1 MTESGTTRRPTAEQV
16 EAHFQDDA
24 GSRPVARDFDSP
36 PGALCGNGLRFY
48 DTVRARK
55 PPPDGWT
62 PPPQPGSDP
71 RFQGPSPL
79 APFKESPYA
88 MPAPRIELPRR
99 PVVDRAEPAFSQAL
113 RRCLAEGF
121 GPVAVAAG
129 RDAAEV
135 FPFIAGR
142 PVAFDSALLDGSDEV
157 AAARALLAEGI
168 EFVLIDR
175 TDPPV
180 APWLEERMDSLQ
192 LRLRD
197 AGDLSWFHPRVLG
210 SGWAFYRVAPPLVLA
225 ADVKRALSARVRDLL
240 AGRRPRPLAVEAP
253 LDAVGQPQHRVVVSL
268 RMRGEPALKGRKLAK
283 RLGRNADL
291 VAALDRATAK
301 LRQGWAAMRAA
312 AAEDYGLTLPEK
324 PDSALDRLE
333 IEIEVFHD
341 LCRLTDRTPASL
353 GWDLQI
359 GLEGLYLWD
368 EQEQAGHY
376 LEPAHAVH
384 RAIASP
390 VVFLETALRKNGLTQ
405 FLRPA
410 QNPAVRR
417 ERPLVLWEQAWR
429 DDSRFS
435 VMRFRALHWIEQ
447 PGGADIVELYRGVPL
462 HRTVTRESLVTA
474 LQLGAEWLMTNQTA
488 DGQYAYKYTPV
499 NKPGRRWTAG
509 GNIVRHALNPYTL
522 LLVNAIAPDARLV
535 ASARRG
541 IDFTLS
547 FLRWEGNRCVIC
559 HRDPPARFYNAK
571 LGTNA
576 VTILSILKL
585 AEVGDIGAYEPVLLG
600 LAEELLALQDPNGHF
615 WQYDVPPEHPYY
627 GAENPIAPGEFILAL
642 ARMHKRYQDPRY
654 QDSIERALA
663 YYLVS
668 WRAWRLERTSDGI
681 YDEEHRVNLVGIVP
695 WLVMAMKDL
704 HDSTG
709 ERRYA
714 DIAFEMQDW
723 LDGEFFYTPQRS
735 RYADW
740 LGGAFKV
747 HSELPAV
754 NSCQYIEG
762 ASAAFALAKRLDH
775 DVARRREVVV
785 LGARFCLQLQYD
797 GYGSTFFLP
806 EPAEALGGFR
816 YTVSHLHLRN
826 DYSYHAM
833 AALAQAVSY
842 LDGDDY
848 LLAAP
853 SLAGLAEGG

>member
-1 MTESGTTRRPTAEQV
+1 MTETGTTRRPTAEEV

-24 GSRPVARDFDSP
+24 GSRPVARDFDAP
-36 PGALCGNGLRFY
+36 AGALCGNGLRFY

-55 PPPDGWT
+55 PPPDDWT
-62 PPPQPGSDP
+62 PPPPPGTDP
-71 RFQGPSPL
+71 RYQGPSPL

-88 MPAPRIELPRR
+88 MPAPKIELPR
-99 PVVDRAEPAFSQAL
+99 PLVVDRGEPAFAQAL

-121 GPVAVAAG
+121 GPVAVADG
-129 RDAAEV
+129 RDPAEV

-142 PVAFDSALLDGSDEV
+142 PVPFGAALLDGTDEV
-157 AAARALLAEGI
+157 AAAQALLAEGI
-168 EFVLIDR
+168 GFVLIDR
-175 TDPPV
+175 THPQV
-180 APWLEERMDSLQ
+180 APWLEERMDTLR

-197 AGDLSWFHPRVLG
+197 AGELSWFHPRVLG
-210 SGWAFYRVAPPLVLA
+210 SGWVFYGIAPPLVLA
-225 ADVKRALSARVRDLL
+225 TDVKRELTGRVRDVL
-240 AGRRPRPLAVEAP
+240 AGQPPRPLT
-253 LDAVGQPQHRVVVSL
+253 LDVALGAVGQPEHRVVVSL
-268 RMRGEPALKGRKLAK
+268 RMRGEPALKGRKLVK
-283 RLGRNADL
+283 RMGRSADL
-291 VAALDRATAK
+291 VTAFDRAAGKLRRHWAALRTVVAEEHRISLPA
-301 LRQGWAAMRAA
+301 RPEQAM
-312 AAEDYGLTLPEK
+312 
-324 PDSALDRLE
+324 DRLE
-333 IEIEVFHD
+333 IEIELLHG
-341 LCRLTDRTPASL
+341 LCHLTDRTPAAL
-353 GWDLQI
+353 GWTMQV

-368 EQEQAGHY
+368 DQVHTGHY

-390 VVFLETALRKNGLTQ
+390 VVFLETLLRKNDLHQ

-429 DDSRFS
+429 EDTRFS
-435 VMRFRALHWIEQ
+435 VMRFRTLHWIEQ
-447 PGGADIVELYRGVPL
+447 ANGGGIVDLYRGVPL
-462 HRTVTRESLVTA
+462 HRTVTRDSLVRA
-474 LQLGAEWLMTNQTA
+474 LQLGADWLMNNQTA
-488 DGQYAYKYTPV
+488 DGQYAYKYNPL
-499 NKPGRRWTAG
+499 NKPGRRWSAG

-522 LLVNAIAPDARLV
+522 LLVNAIAPDPRLV
-535 ASARRG
+535 ASACRG

-576 VTILSILKL
+576 VTMLSILKL
-585 AEVGDIGAYEPVLLG
+585 AEVQEIGRYEPVLLG

-654 QDSIERALA
+654 QDAIERALA
-663 YYLVS
+663 YYLIS
-668 WRAWRLERTSDGI
+668 WRAWREERTADGI

-723 LDGEFFYTPQRS
+723 MDSEFFYTPQRS

-740 LGGAFKV
+740 LGGSFKI

-762 ASAAFALAKRLDH
+762 ASAAFALAKRLDQ

-806 EPAEALGGFR
+806 APAEAMGGFR

-842 LDGDDY
+842 LDKEDY
-848 LLAAP
+848 RLAEP
-853 SLAGLAEGG
+853 SLAGVSAAG